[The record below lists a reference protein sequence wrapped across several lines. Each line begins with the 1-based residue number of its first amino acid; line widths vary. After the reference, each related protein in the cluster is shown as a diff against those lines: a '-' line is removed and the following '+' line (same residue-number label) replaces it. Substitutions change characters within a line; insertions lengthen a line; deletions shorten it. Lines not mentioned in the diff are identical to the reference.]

1 MLMAGK
7 IASAQTLLSW
17 LCTAPQP
24 EAKTVK
30 LFWQSAESYAFSSRA
45 LFTFG
50 QLQLLG
56 TDRINEFAE
65 TCNSGEDVLK
75 LFLSIPTMVDDG
87 GQWWIM
93 VDNSGF
99 GVNGAMEQ
107 PDDWVPRAS
116 RVK

>member
-17 LCTAPQP
+17 LCTAPEP
-24 EAKTVK
+24 EAQTVK
-30 LFWQSAESYAFSSRA
+30 LFRQSAESCAFSRA

-75 LFLSIPTMVDDG
+75 LFLSIPTMVDDV
-87 GQWWIM
+87 GQWWT
-93 VDNSGF
+93 VLDLEN
-99 GVNGAMEQ
+99 NGAMEQ

>member
-87 GQWWIM
+87 GQWWT
-93 VDNSGF
+93 VLDLEN
-99 GVNGAMEQ
+99 NGAMEQ